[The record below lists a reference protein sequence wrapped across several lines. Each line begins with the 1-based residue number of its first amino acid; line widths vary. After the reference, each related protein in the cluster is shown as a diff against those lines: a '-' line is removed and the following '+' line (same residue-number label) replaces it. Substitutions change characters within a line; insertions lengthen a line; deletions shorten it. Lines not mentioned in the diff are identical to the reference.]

1 MEFDENEADFYGYD
15 DGWTAEDADEFF
27 SFEEEGDYS
36 DPYGWE
42 EPAEYPF

>member
-1 MEFDENEADFYGYD
+1 MEFDEHEEDFFLTD
-15 DGWTAEDADEFF
+15 EWTAEDADEFF

-36 DPYGWE
+36 DPYGWD